1 MSKNNDYT
9 KEEKEQIVQEY
20 LKGEGSLQ
28 MLAEKYNLNSRKT
41 LFSWVKK
48 YKEKGTIYSLNKD
61 IDYKTRYEILKKYQ
75 AFLNPQQKKK

>member
-28 MLAEKYNLNSRKT
+28 MLAEKYNLNKPIYYINKIIIPYT
-41 LFSWVKK
+41 KK
-48 YKEKGTIYSLNKD
+48 
-61 IDYKTRYEILKKYQ
+61 
-75 AFLNPQQKKK
+75 F